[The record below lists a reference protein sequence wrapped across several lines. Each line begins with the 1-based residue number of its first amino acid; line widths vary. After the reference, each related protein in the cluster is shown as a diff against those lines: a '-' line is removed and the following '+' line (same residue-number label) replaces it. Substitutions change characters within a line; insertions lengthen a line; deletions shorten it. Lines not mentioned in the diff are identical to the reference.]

1 MSVKVLGCGLYV
13 TKFPAGE
20 SLVKFDPLSP
30 AISNKY
36 VIRLDFESNS
46 DLIDLALAV
55 DAIRRKAGYGVDIHL
70 FMPYLPYARQDRVCN
85 QGESL
90 SVKVIADLINSLEFN
105 LVVCYDLHSDV
116 SGALINRL
124 QMISLVECVTQIGLD
139 KIIEDEKMILVAPD
153 AGAYK
158 KVSKL
163 NSTLNNG
170 YMVTASKIRDT
181 KTGVITG
188 TTTDINVND
197 TWLVGKKFLIVDDIC
212 DGGRTFTELAKVI
225 KDTVPA
231 AEVYLY
237 VTHCLATKGYKVFDN
252 LIDGIYTANLM
263 GENDDLILIG
273 NKNE

>member
-1 MSVKVLGCGLYV
+1 MSVKVLGNNLWI
-13 TKFPAGE
+13 TRFPAGE
-20 SLVKFDPLSP
+20 SLVKFELS
-30 AISNKY
+30 SYGTKQTKF

-55 DAIRRKAGYGVDIHL
+55 DAIRRKAGHGVDIHL

-85 QGESL
+85 EGESL

-124 QMISLVECVTQIGLD
+124 QMISLGECVKLIGLD

-181 KTGVITG
+181 ATGAITG
-188 TTTDINVND
+188 TTTDIPEHRYN
-197 TWLVGKKFLIVDDIC
+197 GRHFLIVDDIL
-212 DGGRTFTELAKVI
+212 DNGGTFIPLAKEICDKVDGA
-225 KDTVPA
+225 KVS
-231 AEVYLY
+231 LY
-237 VTHCLATKGYKVFDN
+237 VTHSLFNSGIDKFYGIFDKIYVAN
-252 LIDGIYTANLM
+252 NMMKKEFNDTYGIMVT
-263 GENDDLILIG
+263 G
-273 NKNE
+273 

>member
-1 MSVKVLGCGLYV
+1 MSVKVLGCGLSI

-20 SLVKFDPLSP
+20 SLIKFTQFSST
-30 AISNKY
+30 ISNKF
-36 VIRLDFESNS
+36 VVRLDFESNS
-46 DLIDLALAV
+46 DLIDLALTV
-55 DAIRRKAGYGVDIHL
+55 DAIRREAGYGVDIHL
-70 FMPYLPYARQDRVCN
+70 LMPYLPYARQDRVCN
-85 QGESL
+85 EGESL

-124 QMISLVECVTQIGLD
+124 QMISLAECVTQIGLD
-139 KIIEDEKMILVAPD
+139 KIIEDEGYILVAPD

-163 NSTLNNG
+163 NGALDNG

-181 KTGVITG
+181 SNGAITG
-188 TTTDINVND
+188 THIDIDKDNLGWFED
-197 TWLVGKKFLIVDDIC
+197 SKFLIVDDIC
-212 DGGRTFTELAKVI
+212 DGGYTFVKLAEAI
-225 KDTVPA
+225 KKLLPNA
-231 AEVYLY
+231 KVYLY
-237 VTHCLATKGYKVFDN
+237 VTHCLATKGYKVFDD

-273 NKNE
+273 NKI

>member
-1 MSVKVLGCGLYV
+1 MSVKVLGCGLSV

-20 SLVKFDPLSP
+20 SLVTFVPYS
-30 AISNKY
+30 ASVVSNKF

-46 DLIDLALAV
+46 DLIDLALTV

-85 QGESL
+85 EGESL
-90 SVKVIADLINSLEFN
+90 SVKVIADFINSLDFN

-124 QMISLVECVTQIGLD
+124 QMISLTECVMQIGLD
-139 KIIEDEKMILVAPD
+139 KIIKDEKMILVAPD

-170 YMVTASKIRDT
+170 YMVVASKVRDT
-181 KTGVITG
+181 KTGNIIG
-188 TTTDINVND
+188 TDSGIND
-197 TWLVGKKFLIVDDIC
+197 DYAESLVGRKFLIVDDIC
-212 DGGRTFTELAKVI
+212 DGGRTFTELAAVI
-225 KDTVPA
+225 KREVKDA
-231 AEVYLY
+231 KVYLY

-263 GENDDLILIG
+263 GENDELILIG
-273 NKNE
+273 NK